1 MHMEILETL
10 MEGIKD
16 RKLDQYFQ
24 LEEELSKQSK
34 AQMLELIK
42 NADMGK
48 EPLDK
53 LRLFLQW

>member
-1 MHMEILETL
+1 VNGPNNYEQSIN
-10 MEGIKD
+10 KSD

-34 AQMLELIK
+34 AQVLDIIK
-42 NADMGK
+42 DADKGK